1 MFISSN
7 IVPGG
12 KTMHFSR
19 IPSMTLAI
27 VAAISMIGC
36 GQKEEPKPQAA
47 SPAAA
52 PVAAPAPA
60 PKPEVTVKL
69 GHVAP
74 LTGPQAHLGKDNEN
88 GARMA
93 VDELNAQNLEI
104 GGAKVKFEL
113 LAEDDQA
120 DPKQGTIVAQKL
132 VDAKVNG
139 VIGHLN
145 SGTTI
150 PASKLYSDAGIP
162 QISGSA
168 TNPKYTQQ
176 GFKTAFR
183 VMANDVQQ
191 GKILGEYAA
200 KQLGAK
206 SVAIIDDRSAY
217 GQGLADEFKKA
228 VEAAGIKIVAN
239 EFTNDK
245 ATDFAA
251 ILTKIKSKKP
261 DVVFYGGMDAQ
272 GGPMAKQMKTLGL
285 KSTKFLTGD
294 GGCTPEFIKLAGA
307 ASEGQYCS
315 LPGVPLD
322 NMPGGKAFGE
332 KFTAKYGQIQLY
344 APYVYDAVMVAADA
358 MKRAN
363 SVEPAKYLPEIGKT
377 TYQGVTA
384 KVMFDDLGDL
394 KGGSIS
400 MYQVKAG
407 KWEYLETLGGGVMEA
422 AKEAVAEAKDAIKE
436 AAKATGE
443 AAKAT
448 GEAAKEMAKEGV
460 KAGADAVKNAAE
472 STKAAV
478 EKK

>member
-1 MFISSN
+1 MQ
-7 IVPGG
+7 
-12 KTMHFSR
+12 FSR
-19 IPSMTLAI
+19 IPSMTLA
-27 VAAISMIGC
+27 VAAAIAMIGC
-36 GQKEEPKPQAA
+36 GQKKEEPKPQAA
-47 SPAAA
+47 A
-52 PVAAPAPA
+52 PVAAPAPAPVPA

-93 VDELNAQNLEI
+93 VDELNSQNLEI
-104 GGAKVKFEL
+104 GGAKIKFEL

-150 PASKLYSDAGIP
+150 PASKIYSDAGIP

-191 GKILGEYAA
+191 GKILGQYAA

-206 SVAIIDDRSAY
+206 SVAIIDDSSAY
-217 GQGLADEFKKA
+217 GQGLSDEFKKA
-228 VEAAGIKIVAN
+228 IEAAGIKIVAT
-239 EFTNDK
+239 EHTNDK

-285 KSTKFLTGD
+285 KTTKFLTGD
-294 GGCTPEFIKLAGA
+294 GGCTPEFIKLGGA
-307 ASEGQYCS
+307 ATEGQYCS
-315 LPGVPLD
+315 LPGVPLE

-363 SVEPAKYLPEIGKT
+363 SVEAAKYLPEVGKT
-377 TYQGVTA
+377 AYQGVTA
-384 KVMFDDLGDL
+384 KIMFDEMGDL
-394 KGGSIS
+394 KGGSVS

-407 KWEYLETLGGGVMEA
+407 KWEYLETLGGGALEA
-422 AKEAVAEAKDAIKE
+422 AKEVAKEAVAEAKDAVKE

-443 AAKAT
+443 AVKAT
-448 GEAAKEMAKEGV
+448 GEVAKEMAKEGV
-460 KAGADAVKNAAE
+460 KTGADAVKGAADA
-472 STKAAV
+472 TKAAV
-478 EKK
+478 DKK